1 MPEDRKD
8 YIIENWNRILGWL
21 PVRAGDKVLILA
33 DSDLPLKITFCTGIT
48 VDVLKRESFD
58 KYTGKYDFIIFS
70 DVSSMT
76 LSELDKSLSIAKNY
90 LNFSGRVCLVSRNR
104 LSYRNLIGMRIP
116 EEKGYVIPR
125 KNIDDRIPFTRKEL
139 VSAARK
145 YFHTSFFYPAPFF
158 NMVTDIYSDRSL
170 PEKTGYFEDSFY
182 YGYDRTYIHHDYDI
196 YNAVI
201 DEGLYTELADA
212 FILIC
217 ARRHPDR
224 GLPDRVHYSI
234 RRSNQFKTITLISR
248 KFVEKI
254 PFSND
259 ARSHIDNMRTVYK
272 RLTENRANLTIRWNR
287 ILKENNGRIKFE
299 YRSGKT
305 LEELLDEK
313 LLLNDIDGIESEI
326 KRYFDMFKVY
336 SVGKKFTLSEKF
348 NNVFGVLDEVELKLL
363 SGKEILE
370 ITDID
375 CIFGNVLTNGSEDT
389 FEIVD
394 YEWSFY
400 FPIPWDYVMWRCI
413 HYYLNFK
420 EVRKKML
427 GNRLYS
433 FFKIGD
439 AERSVYE
446 KMEKHFQEYVA
457 GTDGTYRESLKDRG
471 SVLSTERLLMN
482 WRNLVQADGVKIYYD
497 RGAGFSEADSLKVI
511 PEKIDENM
519 WKVIIEVPEDVQTLR
534 FDPSERIGKF
544 YLYGIQTK
552 NSKLLDYEF
561 INMEERSEDKE
572 VRIFDIINNDPQI
585 LIKNAAGQRLD
596 IIFRI
601 SIGLRLQYDT
611 DPMETLNDIDIF

>member
-1 MPEDRKD
+1 
-8 YIIENWNRILGWL
+8 
-21 PVRAGDKVLILA
+21 
-33 DSDLPLKITFCTGIT
+33 
-48 VDVLKRESFD
+48 
-58 KYTGKYDFIIFS
+58 
-70 DVSSMT
+70 
-76 LSELDKSLSIAKNY
+76 
-90 LNFSGRVCLVSRNR
+90 
-104 LSYRNLIGMRIP
+104 
-116 EEKGYVIPR
+116 
-125 KNIDDRIPFTRKEL
+125 
-139 VSAARK
+139 
-145 YFHTSFFYPAPFF
+145 
-158 NMVTDIYSDRSL
+158 
-170 PEKTGYFEDSFY
+170 
-182 YGYDRTYIHHDYDI
+182 
-196 YNAVI
+196 
-201 DEGLYTELADA
+201 
-212 FILIC
+212 
-217 ARRHPDR
+217 
-224 GLPDRVHYSI
+224 
-234 RRSNQFKTITLISR
+234 
-248 KFVEKI
+248 
-254 PFSND
+254 
-259 ARSHIDNMRTVYK
+259 
-272 RLTENRANLTIRWNR
+272 
-287 ILKENNGRIKFE
+287 
-299 YRSGKT
+299 
-305 LEELLDEK
+305 
-313 LLLNDIDGIESEI
+313 
-326 KRYFDMFKVY
+326 
-336 SVGKKFTLSEKF
+336 
-348 NNVFGVLDEVELKLL
+348 
-363 SGKEILE
+363 
-370 ITDID
+370 
-375 CIFGNVLTNGSEDT
+375 
-389 FEIVD
+389 
-394 YEWSFY
+394 
-400 FPIPWDYVMWRCI
+400 MWRCI

-511 PEKIDENM
+511 PEKIDENR

-585 LIKNAAGQRLD
+585 LIKNAAGQRLE